1 LSLTSGTR
9 LGVYQINAQIGEG
22 GMGQVYRATDTK
34 LKRQVAIKIL
44 PPSLAADHDR
54 LARFQREA
62 EVLASLNHPHI
73 AAIYGLEE
81 SAGITALVM
90 ELVEGDDLS
99 QRIARG
105 AISIEE
111 ALPIAK
117 QIAEALEAA
126 HEQGIIH
133 RDLKP
138 ANIRIRPDG
147 RAKVLDFGLAKALSA
162 EMASASVDNSPTLT
176 AHATK
181 MGMIIGT
188 AAYMSPEQARGK
200 PVDKRADIWAFG
212 VVFYEMLTGRRAFDG
227 EDVSSILAAVLQ
239 SEPRWDGVPPN
250 LRRVLESCLEKDPR
264 NRLRDIGDV
273 WRLVDDAPTPAAS
286 SLRPTRMGWMVAAAL
301 AGVAAIA
308 LWAPWRKAPI
318 YVAPLP
324 LRLDVD
330 LGSDVSLEPLVGPTF
345 STLVISPDG
354 TRLVFVGSVSRAT
367 SRLFVRRLDDGTM
380 MELAGTQGATNPF
393 ISPDGQWVAFWKD
406 GKIAKVPLE
415 GGAVVPLADL
425 GTMAGGSW
433 ADDGD
438 LVVGTGT
445 GLVRIAAGGGS
456 PTPVV
461 NLSSGELFHTFPH
474 VVAGRKAVLFAAVG
488 SPPSIETT
496 NIDIV
501 SLENGRRKTLVRGG
515 ASPRYLSSG
524 HLVYASRAGMFA
536 VPFDIDSWETRAPAV
551 PIFGDAIFDP
561 LTGGAQFDVS
571 RDTMV
576 YRKNPGGS
584 ASTPMHVQWLDGT
597 GKRVPL
603 LGKPGVYVGPP
614 RVSRD
619 GRVALAIKD
628 GASQDMSVY
637 DPQRDTT
644 TRLTSG
650 GGMFLNPVWS
660 PDGRYVVFGSM
671 GGGIRWARA
680 DGAGQPQFLFSNN
693 SLCPSSCFQWP
704 TSVTRDGT
712 RLLFEQVGGK
722 GPQIWSVELSE
733 DERGLKAGTPMPFLK
748 SAYQDGGAAFSPDGR
763 WIAYHSNKS
772 GRFEV
777 YVRPFSTSPGKESEV
792 QISNGGG
799 GRPVWLP
806 KGVELFYQAGEQI
819 MAVRYTTRDGSFL
832 ADKSRVW
839 AGNVTGATGFD
850 VAPDGKRLALIL
862 PTAARDAPRQDH
874 TVVFVQ
880 NILDELRRRAPL
892 H

>member
-1 LSLTSGTR
+1 
-9 LGVYQINAQIGEG
+9 
-22 GMGQVYRATDTK
+22 
-34 LKRQVAIKIL
+34 
-44 PPSLAADHDR
+44 
-54 LARFQREA
+54 
-62 EVLASLNHPHI
+62 
-73 AAIYGLEE
+73 
-81 SAGITALVM
+81 
-90 ELVEGDDLS
+90 
-99 QRIARG
+99 
-105 AISIEE
+105 
-111 ALPIAK
+111 
-117 QIAEALEAA
+117 
-126 HEQGIIH
+126 
-133 RDLKP
+133 
-138 ANIRIRPDG
+138 
-147 RAKVLDFGLAKALSA
+147 
-162 EMASASVDNSPTLT
+162 
-176 AHATK
+176 
-181 MGMIIGT
+181 
-188 AAYMSPEQARGK
+188 
-200 PVDKRADIWAFG
+200 
-212 VVFYEMLTGRRAFDG
+212 
-227 EDVSSILAAVLQ
+227 
-239 SEPRWDGVPPN
+239 
-250 LRRVLESCLEKDPR
+250 
-264 NRLRDIGDV
+264 
-273 WRLVDDAPTPAAS
+273 
-286 SLRPTRMGWMVAAAL
+286 
-301 AGVAAIA
+301 
-308 LWAPWRKAPI
+308 
-318 YVAPLP
+318 
-324 LRLDVD
+324 
-330 LGSDVSLEPLVGPTF
+330 
-345 STLVISPDG
+345 
-354 TRLVFVGSVSRAT
+354 
-367 SRLFVRRLDDGTM
+367 M

-536 VPFDIDSWETRAPAV
+536 VPFDIDSWETRGPAV

-671 GGGIRWARA
+671 GGGILWARA
-680 DGAGQPQFLFSNN
+680 DGAGQPQSLFSSN
-693 SLCPSSCFQWP
+693 SLCPSTCFQWP
-704 TSVTRDGT
+704 TSVTWDGT
-712 RLLFEQVGGK
+712 RLLFEQVGGR

-748 SAYQDGGAAFSPDGR
+748 TAYQDGGAAFSPDGR

-806 KGVELFYQAGEQI
+806 KGVELLYQAGEQI

-832 ADKSRVW
+832 ADKPRVW

>member
-1 LSLTSGTR
+1 
-9 LGVYQINAQIGEG
+9 
-22 GMGQVYRATDTK
+22 
-34 LKRQVAIKIL
+34 
-44 PPSLAADHDR
+44 
-54 LARFQREA
+54 
-62 EVLASLNHPHI
+62 
-73 AAIYGLEE
+73 
-81 SAGITALVM
+81 
-90 ELVEGDDLS
+90 
-99 QRIARG
+99 
-105 AISIEE
+105 
-111 ALPIAK
+111 
-117 QIAEALEAA
+117 
-126 HEQGIIH
+126 
-133 RDLKP
+133 
-138 ANIRIRPDG
+138 
-147 RAKVLDFGLAKALSA
+147 
-162 EMASASVDNSPTLT
+162 
-176 AHATK
+176 
-181 MGMIIGT
+181 
-188 AAYMSPEQARGK
+188 
-200 PVDKRADIWAFG
+200 
-212 VVFYEMLTGRRAFDG
+212 
-227 EDVSSILAAVLQ
+227 
-239 SEPRWDGVPPN
+239 
-250 LRRVLESCLEKDPR
+250 
-264 NRLRDIGDV
+264 
-273 WRLVDDAPTPAAS
+273 
-286 SLRPTRMGWMVAAAL
+286 
-301 AGVAAIA
+301 
-308 LWAPWRKAPI
+308 
-318 YVAPLP
+318 
-324 LRLDVD
+324 
-330 LGSDVSLEPLVGPTF
+330 
-345 STLVISPDG
+345 
-354 TRLVFVGSVSRAT
+354 
-367 SRLFVRRLDDGTM
+367 M

-425 GTMAGGSW
+425 GEMGGGSW
-433 ADDGD
+433 ADNGD
-438 LVVGTGT
+438 LVVGTGSPST
-445 GLVRIAAGGGS
+445 AGLVRIASGGGS
-456 PTPVV
+456 PTPIV
-461 NLSSGELFHTFPH
+461 NLASGELFYTFPH

-561 LTGGAQFDVS
+561 VTGGAQFDVS

-680 DGAGQPQFLFSNN
+680 DGAGQPQSLFSSN
-693 SLCPSSCFQWP
+693 SLCPSTCFQWP
-704 TSVTRDGT
+704 TSVTSNGT
-712 RLLFEQVGGK
+712 RLLFEQVGGR

-748 SAYQDGGAAFSPDGR
+748 TAYQDGGGAFSPDGR

-799 GRPVWLP
+799 GQPVWLP

-832 ADKSRVW
+832 ADKPRVW

-862 PTAARDAPRQDH
+862 PTATREAPRQDH

-880 NILDELRRRAPL
+880 NILDQLRRYAPL

>member
-1 LSLTSGTR
+1 
-9 LGVYQINAQIGEG
+9 
-22 GMGQVYRATDTK
+22 
-34 LKRQVAIKIL
+34 
-44 PPSLAADHDR
+44 
-54 LARFQREA
+54 
-62 EVLASLNHPHI
+62 
-73 AAIYGLEE
+73 
-81 SAGITALVM
+81 
-90 ELVEGDDLS
+90 
-99 QRIARG
+99 
-105 AISIEE
+105 
-111 ALPIAK
+111 
-117 QIAEALEAA
+117 
-126 HEQGIIH
+126 
-133 RDLKP
+133 
-138 ANIRIRPDG
+138 
-147 RAKVLDFGLAKALSA
+147 
-162 EMASASVDNSPTLT
+162 
-176 AHATK
+176 
-181 MGMIIGT
+181 
-188 AAYMSPEQARGK
+188 
-200 PVDKRADIWAFG
+200 
-212 VVFYEMLTGRRAFDG
+212 
-227 EDVSSILAAVLQ
+227 
-239 SEPRWDGVPPN
+239 
-250 LRRVLESCLEKDPR
+250 
-264 NRLRDIGDV
+264 
-273 WRLVDDAPTPAAS
+273 
-286 SLRPTRMGWMVAAAL
+286 
-301 AGVAAIA
+301 
-308 LWAPWRKAPI
+308 
-318 YVAPLP
+318 
-324 LRLDVD
+324 
-330 LGSDVSLEPLVGPTF
+330 
-345 STLVISPDG
+345 
-354 TRLVFVGSVSRAT
+354 
-367 SRLFVRRLDDGTM
+367 M

-393 ISPDGQWVAFWKD
+393 MSPDGQWVAFWKD

-425 GTMAGGSW
+425 GTMSGGSW

-438 LVVGTGT
+438 LVVGTRT

-474 VVAGRKAVLFAAVG
+474 VVAGRKAVLFAAVS

-536 VPFDIDSWETRAPAV
+536 VPFDIDSWETRAPAI

-561 LTGGAQFDVS
+561 VTGGAQFDLS

-704 TSVTRDGT
+704 TSVTWDGT
-712 RLLFEQVGGK
+712 RLLFEQVGGR

-748 SAYQDGGAAFSPDGR
+748 TAYQDGGAAFSPDGR

-777 YVRPFSTSPGKESEV
+777 YVRPFSSSPGKESEV

-799 GRPVWLP
+799 GGPVWLP
-806 KGVELFYQAGEQI
+806 KGVELLYQAGEQI
-819 MAVRYTTRDGSFL
+819 MAVRYTTRGGAFL
-832 ADKSRVW
+832 ADKPRVW
-839 AGNVTGATGFD
+839 AANVTGATGFD
-850 VAPDGKRLALIL
+850 VGPDGKRLALIL
-862 PTAARDAPRQDH
+862 PTVARDAPRQDH

>member
-1 LSLTSGTR
+1 
-9 LGVYQINAQIGEG
+9 
-22 GMGQVYRATDTK
+22 M
-34 LKRQVAIKIL
+34 
-44 PPSLAADHDR
+44 
-54 LARFQREA
+54 
-62 EVLASLNHPHI
+62 
-73 AAIYGLEE
+73 E
-81 SAGITALVM
+81 S
-90 ELVEGDDLS
+90 E
-99 QRIARG
+99 
-105 AISIEE
+105 
-111 ALPIAK
+111 
-117 QIAEALEAA
+117 
-126 HEQGIIH
+126 
-133 RDLKP
+133 
-138 ANIRIRPDG
+138 
-147 RAKVLDFGLAKALSA
+147 
-162 EMASASVDNSPTLT
+162 SVNCQP
-176 AHATK
+176 
-181 MGMIIGT
+181 
-188 AAYMSPEQARGK
+188 
-200 PVDKRADIWAFG
+200 
-212 VVFYEMLTGRRAFDG
+212 
-227 EDVSSILAAVLQ
+227 
-239 SEPRWDGVPPN
+239 
-250 LRRVLESCLEKDPR
+250 
-264 NRLRDIGDV
+264 
-273 WRLVDDAPTPAAS
+273 AS
-286 SLRPTRMGWMVAAAL
+286 SRKDVLIRGL
-301 AGVAAIA
+301 LIAAIA
-308 LWAPWRKAPI
+308 LWAPWREAPI

-354 TRLVFVGSVSRAT
+354 TRLVFVGSVSRAP

-380 MELAGTQGATNPF
+380 RELAGTQGATNPF

-406 GKIAKVPLE
+406 GKLAKVPLE

-515 ASPRYLSSG
+515 ASPRYMSSG

-536 VPFDIDSWETRAPAV
+536 VPFDIDSWETRGPAV

-671 GGGIRWARA
+671 GGGILWARA
-680 DGAGQPQFLFSNN
+680 DGAGQPQSLFSSN

-704 TSVTRDGT
+704 TSVTWDGT
-712 RLLFEQVGGK
+712 RLLFEQVGGR

-799 GRPVWLP
+799 AQPVWLP
-806 KGVELFYQAGEQI
+806 KGVELLYQAGEQI
-819 MAVRYTTRDGSFL
+819 MAVRYTARDGSFL
-832 ADKSRVW
+832 PDKSRVW
-839 AGNVTGATGFD
+839 AGNVSGATGFD

>member
-536 VPFDIDSWETRAPAV
+536 VPFDIDSWETRGPAV
-551 PIFGDAIFDP
+551 SIFEDAIFDP

-614 RVSRD
+614 RLSRD

-748 SAYQDGGAAFSPDGR
+748 SAYQDGGAAFSPDGG

-799 GRPVWLP
+799 EGPVWLP
-806 KGVELFYQAGEQI
+806 KGVELLYQAGEQI

>member
-777 YVRPFSTSPGKESEV
+777 YVRPFSTSPGTESEV

-832 ADKSRVW
+832 ADKPRVW

-850 VAPDGKRLALIL
+850 IAADGKRLALIL
-862 PTAARDAPRQDH
+862 PTATREAPRQDH

-880 NILDELRRRAPL
+880 NILDQLRRYAPL